1 MKKIFTPVVLA
12 VLAACS
18 MTIPINEE
26 PLNER
31 MQANAN
37 QHMAV
42 GVLAAVFFC
51 ERGEWPRSLH
61 ELRGFGAAGRL
72 SLPVAV
78 DWDWLARPGVKYTAG
93 RQIVLQ
99 TPGGQ
104 AAGDVAVSSLHSRP
118 GCDGSAINPRIH
130 LDF

>member
-1 MKKIFTPVVLA
+1 MKKLFAAAVLTA
-12 VLAACS
+12 LAACGV
-18 MTIPINEE
+18 TIPINEDS
-26 PLNER
+26 LNEK

-61 ELRGFGAAGRL
+61 ELRGFGAAGRF

-78 DWDWLARPGVKYTAG
+78 DWDWLARPGVEFAAG
-93 RQIVLQ
+93 RQIVLK
-99 TPGGQ
+99 TPGGL

-130 LDF
+130 LNF